1 MKLLTGLFRMARK
14 RSQTKDN
21 DLGMFREKIVDLV
34 EKKDSL
40 SVEDIAKKVEELKGL
55 IVDLPDGDDK
65 AKLERFLEDFKAV
78 KEQDSATA
86 KEAASMIADLFEKLD
101 TEAMKDVPATAEAE
115 KVVEETTE
123 KPVAD
128 EDEKKPAE
136 EEKKPVAD
144 EKTLSDYTF
153 EELYQLLKKR
163 MAEDED
169 CKEETVTDCAPRVA
183 VTMNDNTAKGSL
195 AEMLNNFMR

>member
-40 SVEDIAKKVEELKGL
+40 SDEDIAKKVEELKGL

-65 AKLERFLEDFKAV
+65 AKLDRFLEDFKAV

-101 TEAMKDVPATAEAE
+101 TEAMKDVPAAE
-115 KVVEETTE
+115 KVVEETKE
-123 KPVAD
+123 KTVAD

-136 EEKKPVAD
+136 EDKKSVAD
-144 EKTLSDYTF
+144 EEEKTLADYTF